1 MHLDDKGLIEQ
12 QITDWVREHV
22 VISKPGFGRCRKL
35 ILRHLSIENK
45 PQGDVQAFN
54 IPNDEAIVGE
64 IEIIV
69 NKIVDAAQRNANDY
83 ASGMQKY
90 AIYAYYPDDQ
100 TYVPHKIFK
109 VSAEDESD
117 MGDLSPSEPP
127 NDKGLTSQ
135 LMRHNEAIMK
145 TSTMK
150 DTFLFSIMQRE
161 LARLSDK
168 DERNEQQ
175 RMDMILLQQE
185 TLNEAHS
192 RRLSERKEEGD
203 IALRE
208 GVFEQLKVLM
218 PIIANRVAGKQIFPE
233 EDRSFLL
240 MATLLENLTDE
251 QQAFLRDSLSPPQMA
266 ILAEI
271 LETYET
277 KKEAFVSGKKKNK
290 SPELLSQKN
299 TFPPPRGQDELPPLP
314 KNDKA
319 EKPMRLFSRL
329 SERIGTDPDTA
340 SSDPKLRKLEE
351 QAAQFASRFADH
363 MTQPKKD

>member
-54 IPNDEAIVGE
+54 IPNDEGLVGE
-64 IEIIV
+64 IEMIV

-90 AIYAYYPDDQ
+90 ALYAYYPDDQ
-100 TYVPHKIFK
+100 SYVPHKIFK

-127 NDKGLTSQ
+127 NEKGLTAQ

-145 TSTMK
+145 TAIMQST
-150 DTFLFSIMQRE
+150 FVFQIMQRE
-161 LARLSDK
+161 TARLSDK
-168 DERNEQQ
+168 DERNEKQ
-175 RMDMILLQQE
+175 RLDMILLQQE
-185 TLNEAHS
+185 TLNDAHA

-233 EDRSFLL
+233 EDKSFLL

-251 QQAFLRDSLSPPQMA
+251 QQAFFRDSLNPAQTA
-266 ILAEI
+266 VLAEI
-271 LETYET
+271 LEAYEK
-277 KKEAFVSGKKKNK
+277 KKEAFVSGKRDK
-290 SPELLSQKN
+290 PPGLLGQKN
-299 TFPPPRGQDELPPLP
+299 AFPPPRGQQGELPPLP
-314 KNDKA
+314 EGSKT

-329 SERIGTDPDTA
+329 SERIAADPDTA

-363 MTQPKKD
+363 MSPTKKD

>member
-45 PQGDVQAFN
+45 PQGDVQAIN
-54 IPNDEAIVGE
+54 VPNDEGLVGE
-64 IEIIV
+64 IEMIV

-90 AIYAYYPDDQ
+90 ALYAYYPDDQ
-100 TYVPHKIFK
+100 SYVPHKIFK

-127 NDKGLTSQ
+127 NEKGLTAQ

-161 LARLSDK
+161 MARLSDK

-175 RMDMILLQQE
+175 RMDMIVLQQE
-185 TLNEAHS
+185 TLNEAHT

-233 EDRSFLL
+233 EDKSFLL

-251 QQAFLRDSLSPPQMA
+251 QQAFFRDSLSPPQVA

-271 LETYET
+271 LEAYE
-277 KKEAFVSGKKKNK
+277 KKKATFVSGKKDKI
-290 SPELLSQKN
+290 PALLGQKN
-299 TFPPPRGQDELPPLP
+299 ACPPPRGQQGELPPLP
-314 KNDKA
+314 EGRRT
-319 EKPMRLFSRL
+319 EKPMRLFGKL
-329 SERIGTDPDTA
+329 SERIAADPDTA

-363 MTQPKKD
+363 MSPAKKD